1 MYYLGRWMFTIPS
14 LLGSLKSKLKA
25 NILKCLFVF
34 CTIFPISSPLFRR
47 LNFQLLL
54 SEATNLL
61 QMQKKFKKVRTAATA
76 TFPHTYPMIRVSHK
90 IHFYKIFAYIW
101 PEHQWIFHFSFLFDV
116 SYCCDKVNMFFV
128 NMYQVNLFLWRSN
141 FFWSVIDTTELFLKS
156 DSWQKHVVY
165 SFSSSKNWL
174 LKFTTTTW
182 WIFFQLQI
190 LQDLNLKLK
199 LMPIIEAKHFQ
210 ESVE

>member
-76 TFPHTYPMIRVSHK
+76 TFPHTYPMIRVSQNT
-90 IHFYKIFAYIW
+90 FLQNFCLYLARASMNFSF
-101 PEHQWIFHFSFLFDV
+101 FHFFLMLVIAVIRSTCFCQYV
-116 SYCCDKVNMFFV
+116 WSQFV
-128 NMYQVNLFLWRSN
+128 PLTV
-141 FFWSVIDTTELFLKS
+141 
-156 DSWQKHVVY
+156 
-165 SFSSSKNWL
+165 
-174 LKFTTTTW
+174 
-182 WIFFQLQI
+182 
-190 LQDLNLKLK
+190 
-199 LMPIIEAKHFQ
+199 
-210 ESVE
+210 